1 MFYYWTGF
9 LFEQVGVFGT
19 GLKKFHYLK
28 DLTTHLLMYTVG
40 SSRFQ
45 SWETWRPPLWWTTH
59 PFAIP
64 LTSPSMAAM
73 SPSWKVIVCTCHLWF
88 LQHNMFL
95 HHFRSF
101 PMKNRYKKIG
111 LLPDAFCPIEMMVA
125 ATGQIWWHGVSP
137 SWNDCLVGRVPRKNR
152 QGTECP
158 IQPHMIYTYHPSVVI
173 TLNHYQPVYVF
184 YV

>member
-45 SWETWRPPLWWTTH
+45 SWETWQPPLWWTTH

-101 PMKNRYKKIG
+101 PMKNRYKKNWSFTRRILSHRDDG
-111 LLPDAFCPIEMMVA
+111 GC
-125 ATGQIWWHGVSP
+125 HGSDLVTWSLTILKWLP
-137 SWNDCLVGRVPRKNR
+137 SWEGPKEKST
-152 QGTECP
+152 GHWM
-158 IQPHMIYTYHPSVVI
+158 PHSTTHDLHVSSVCSYYT
-173 TLNHYQPVYVF
+173 
-184 YV
+184 